1 MNPGVKVTF
10 PVAEALDLERTSAE
24 MSANQISGTSPD
36 GLSRLRLVV
45 YSSLLEIHLSLPI
58 LLDHF

>member
-24 MSANQISGTSPD
+24 MSANQISGTFPD
-36 GLSRLRLVV
+36 GLSHLRLVV
-45 YSSLLEIHLSLPI
+45 YSSLRHIYVCLPNTTG
-58 LLDHF
+58 